1 MFKALCAEVVPLLP
15 PKLNSRGIDPT
26 IKICDDMNSI
36 LNVDASYSGATHDS
50 FMWQNGELRNFRKH
64 FENLC
69 STHERAA
76 LLGRWRCLLGARQL
90 LRELETAPGEC
101 WAHGPSR
108 SRARRCRR
116 ATPRH
121 QPPPAPPSPPPPTL
135 CSAQGRTVTDSYAI

>member
-1 MFKALCAEVVPLLP
+1 MCGAINCTHIIAVIGPLLLP
-15 PKLNSRGIDPT
+15 LCT
-26 IKICDDMNSI
+26 IM
-36 LNVDASYSGATHDS
+36 
-50 FMWQNGELRNFRKH
+50 NGELRNFRKH

-90 LRELETAPGEC
+90 LCEPETAPGEC

-116 ATPRH
+116 PTPRP
-121 QPPPAPPSPPPPTL
+121 QPPPAPPPPPPTL